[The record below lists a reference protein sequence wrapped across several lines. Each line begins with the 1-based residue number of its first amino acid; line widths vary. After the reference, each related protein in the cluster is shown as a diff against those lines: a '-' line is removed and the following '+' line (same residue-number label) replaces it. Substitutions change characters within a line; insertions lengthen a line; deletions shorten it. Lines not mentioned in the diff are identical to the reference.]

1 MRLVFS
7 MIIGYLLGTISPSAF
22 LAKIKKKNLREEG
35 TQNLGA
41 TNTMLTL
48 GTGYGALV
56 LFFDIA
62 KAAIAVKIG
71 QIIAPAYALSGILS
85 GGSAVIGHIY
95 PFYMKFKG
103 GKGFASFGGLVLAYD
118 PGIFLVLLFTSCA
131 LMLIINYSVAMPMFT
146 AAAFPILVFLQ
157 TQDLWLS
164 AISVATGILII
175 IKHWSILGKIHQ
187 GEGIKVREFIRHK
200 SAV

>member
-1 MRLVFS
+1 MKSLACLL
-7 MIIGYLLGTISPSAF
+7 IGYLLGTLSPAAF
-22 LAKIKKKNLREEG
+22 FSKTKHINFRENG
-35 TQNLGA
+35 TGNLGA
-41 TNTMLTL
+41 TNAMLLL
-48 GTGYGALV
+48 GKGYGGLV
-56 LFFDIA
+56 MLLDMGKAYLACKIAQKLFPQLA
-62 KAAIAVKIG
+62 MATLLAGSGAV
-71 QIIAPAYALSGILS
+71 
-85 GGSAVIGHIY
+85 VGHVY